1 MQRED
6 DKKEEPKMIN
16 EEYGRSTRS
25 RGRVLAGASK
35 KTKSENRG

>member
-6 DKKEEPKMIN
+6 DKKEAPKMIN

-25 RGRVLAGASK
+25 KGGVLARK
-35 KTKSENRG
+35 RESENRG